1 MMNVRVSY
9 DVVVVGAGPA
19 GSMAARTIAEAG
31 RSVLLVEKRQ
41 EIGAPVRC
49 AEGISRTWLEK
60 IVPVDP
66 KWICAQIHGYRFHAP
81 DETVITIEPDDTGI
95 ILERKIFDRDLANMA
110 ALAGAHVVAK
120 TAACDVL
127 CDEHDAIV
135 GVQLDAPPSNAIFV
149 QSKIVI
155 GADGVESQVG
165 RWAGLDTVPRLR
177 DMCSAVQYLM
187 AGLEIDQTICDF
199 YFGTRVAPGGYLW
212 IFPKGNGMANVG
224 IGIAGNRADKHT
236 AQTFLDRFVE
246 AHFPHGSIL
255 SVISG
260 GIPLSGT
267 MKHIVKDGL
276 MLVGDA
282 AHQAFPHTGGGIE
295 TALEA
300 GRLAG
305 EVAVEALKAG
315 DTSARFLEK
324 YPTEWHHRFGKEM
337 SQSYRIKELLQ
348 AFDDDGW
355 NRSAALLSHLDTK
368 SLTPKE
374 ILLAVLKDDPGL
386 LLELRHLLVRNDA

>member
-1 MMNVRVSY
+1 MSVRDNY

-19 GSMAARTIAEAG
+19 GSMAARTIAQAG
-31 RSVLLVEKRQ
+31 HSVLLVEKRQ

-49 AEGISRTWLEK
+49 AEGVSRAWLEK
-60 IVPVDP
+60 IVPIDP
-66 KWICAQIHGYRFHAP
+66 KWICAQIRGYRFHAP
-81 DETVITIEPDDTGI
+81 DGTALTIEPDDTGY

-110 ALAGAHVVAK
+110 ALAGSHVLAK
-120 TAACDVL
+120 TAARDVL
-127 CDEHDAIV
+127 CDEQGAIS
-135 GVQLDAPPSNAIFV
+135 GVQLDVPPYNAV
-149 QSKIVI
+149 PVRSKIVI

-187 AGLEIDQTICDF
+187 AGLEIDQGVCDF
-199 YFGTRVAPGGYLW
+199 YFGTQVAPGGYLW

-224 IGIAGNRADKHT
+224 IGIAGNHVDKST
-236 AQTFLDRFVE
+236 VQAFLDQFIE
-246 AHFPHGSIL
+246 TNFPSGSIL

-260 GIPLSGT
+260 GVPLGGT
-267 MKHIVKDGL
+267 LKHIVKDGL

-305 EVAVEALKAG
+305 EVAVAALQAG
-315 DTSARFLEK
+315 DTSARFLDR
-324 YPTEWHHRFGKEM
+324 YPAEWQHQFGKEM

-348 AFDDDGW
+348 AFDDNGW
-355 NRSAALLSHLDTK
+355 NRSAALLSQLDTK
-368 SLTPKE
+368 SLTAKE
-374 ILLAVLKDDPGL
+374 LMLAIFKEDPGL
-386 LLELRHLLVRNDA
+386 LLELRHLFVRNSA

>member
-1 MMNVRVSY
+1 MNVRDNY
-9 DVVVVGAGPA
+9 DVVLVGAGPG
-19 GSMAARTIAEAG
+19 GSMAARMIAQAG
-31 RSVLLVEKRQ
+31 HSVLLVEKRQ

-49 AEGISRTWLEK
+49 AEGVSRTWLEK
-60 IVPVDP
+60 IVPIDP

-81 DETVITIEPDDTGI
+81 DGTAFTVEPDDTGY

-110 ALAGAHVVAK
+110 ALVGAHVIAK
-120 TAACDVL
+120 TAAHDVL
-127 CDEHDAIV
+127 CAEQGAISGVQLNAPPHDAISV
-135 GVQLDAPPSNAIFV
+135 R
-149 QSKIVI
+149 SKIVI

-187 AGLEIDQTICDF
+187 AGLEIDQGVCDF
-199 YFGTRVAPGGYLW
+199 YFGTQVAPGGYLW

-224 IGIAGNRADKHT
+224 IGIAGNLADKGT
-236 AQTFLDRFVE
+236 AQALLDHFVE
-246 AHFPHGSIL
+246 ANFPTGSIL
-255 SVISG
+255 SVIAG
-260 GIPLSGT
+260 GVPLGGT
-267 MKHIVKDGL
+267 LKHIVKDGL

-305 EVAVEALKAG
+305 EVAVEALKVG
-315 DTSARFLEK
+315 DTSARFLDR
-324 YPTEWHHRFGKEM
+324 YPAEWRHRFGKEM

-348 AFDDDGW
+348 GFDDNGW
-355 NRSAALLSHLDTK
+355 NRSAALLAHLDAK
-368 SLTPKE
+368 SMTAKDIMLTIFKE
-374 ILLAVLKDDPGL
+374 DPGL
-386 LLELRHLLVRNDA
+386 LLELRHLFVRNPA